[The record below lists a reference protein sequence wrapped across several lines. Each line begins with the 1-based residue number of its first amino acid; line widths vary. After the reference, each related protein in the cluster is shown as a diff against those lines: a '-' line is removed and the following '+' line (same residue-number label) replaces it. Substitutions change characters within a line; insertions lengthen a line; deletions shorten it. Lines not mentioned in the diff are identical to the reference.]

1 MGDLLKSTRVRGS
14 VRAYTRHVP
23 TCPHACDADHD
34 DCRCPKWFYVNRDG
48 NLPLGTPFQPK
59 PDFENDREFSIRLC
73 QEKNAILVTGDEGCI
88 HALDSDVG
96 GAWGVILL
104 PDHFGNQV
112 HVLSRLAAGK
122 LTFRPTKESTDNH

>member
-1 MGDLLKSTRVRGS
+1 MAG
-14 VRAYTRHVP
+14 
-23 TCPHACDADHD
+23 
-34 DCRCPKWFYVNRDG
+34 
-48 NLPLGTPFQPK
+48 
-59 PDFENDREFSIRLC
+59 
-73 QEKNAILVTGDEGCI
+73 KNAILVTGDEGCI

-122 LTFRPTKESTDNH
+122 SYSGQRKRVRTIIEFASNRILLDIRNDPPILGIRSKCKWTL